1 MPEIFKTFRSLNYS
15 LPMAMVMKTLP
26 VLHEMT
32 ELLISSLAAAN
43 EGHVRVVCSGNIAL
57 FDIHRFT
64 EVCRGI
70 Q

>member
-1 MPEIFKTFRSLNYS
+1 
-15 LPMAMVMKTLP
+15 MVMKTLP